1 MFTTFEAL
9 KINKMQTIQTIP
21 ISFTPGAIAEI
32 KRIQKI
38 DGLTDKPFLRIGV
51 KGGGCAGFSYILEFD
66 QKQEGDDEFLI
77 DDIQVILNIAHALYL
92 NGIEIDYQTGL
103 NNRGFIY
110 NNPNATT
117 TCGCGTSFG

>member
-1 MFTTFEAL
+1 
-9 KINKMQTIQTIP
+9 MQTLSTNP
-21 ISFTPGAIAEI
+21 ISLTAGAIAEI
-32 KRIQKI
+32 KRIQKTE
-38 DGLTDKPFLRIGV
+38 GATDKPFLRIGV

-66 QKQEGDDEFLI
+66 KKQEGDDEFI
-77 DDIQVILNIAHALYL
+77 FEDIHVVLNIAHALYL
-92 NGIEIDYQTGL
+92 KGIEIDYQTGL